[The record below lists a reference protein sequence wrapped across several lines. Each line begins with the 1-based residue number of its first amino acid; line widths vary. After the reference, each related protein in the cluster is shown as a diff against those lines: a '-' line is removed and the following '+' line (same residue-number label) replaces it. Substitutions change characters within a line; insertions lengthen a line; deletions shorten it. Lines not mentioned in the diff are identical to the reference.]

1 MKLLMENWRKFN
13 EATEPV
19 LGRTEI
25 EDIITDKFSF
35 NSLQG
40 PDHRFTLGQPV
51 VDYNFDEQMG
61 EWKFIA
67 WVSSDPKK
75 AKETP
80 DFEIEEGETLEAF
93 LTRVKEAPRQPN
105 LGLE

>member
-1 MKLLMENWRKFN
+1 MENWRKFN

-40 PDHRFTLGQPV
+40 PDHRFTPGQPV
-51 VDYNFDEQMG
+51 VDYDFDGQRN

-80 DFEIEEGETLEAF
+80 DFEIEEDETLEAF
-93 LTRVKEAPRQPN
+93 LTRVKEAPHQFD

>member
-40 PDHRFTLGQPV
+40 PDHRFTPGPSRVLMICCPR
-51 VDYNFDEQMG
+51 N
-61 EWKFIA
+61 
-67 WVSSDPKK
+67 VSFYP
-75 AKETP
+75 
-80 DFEIEEGETLEAF
+80 
-93 LTRVKEAPRQPN
+93 
-105 LGLE
+105 